1 MNQNGVDVK
10 PPAAERRRRSGVSHR
25 LLLCV
30 AVLAV
35 VTTACGSS
43 ASYGEAARALANP
56 VEPDQPHLA
65 DADHS
70 DAVTDDSAASAA
82 AAVPDAGARAP
93 LEPTF
98 TPLQM
103 ANTTLPPARIGFEGL
118 IAATPAGPQPV
129 SMAIENIDVRDA
141 EIIPVGVNQEDLSFE
156 VPPAEQVGWYEFGP
170 LPGQA
175 GSAVLAA
182 HIAYNGVD
190 GVFRYLEDV
199 EIGSVV
205 VIEFDDG
212 STLRYQIEDVTE
224 YDKDAL
230 PDSLWALDGR
240 EQLALI
246 TCGGAFNEQLDSYE
260 SNIVA
265 IAVPI

>member
-1 MNQNGVDVK
+1 M
-10 PPAAERRRRSGVSHR
+10 
-25 LLLCV
+25 
-30 AVLAV
+30 
-35 VTTACGSS
+35 T
-43 ASYGEAARALANP
+43 
-56 VEPDQPHLA
+56 
-65 DADHS
+65 
-70 DAVTDDSAASAA
+70 
-82 AAVPDAGARAP
+82 
-93 LEPTF
+93 
-98 TPLQM
+98 
-103 ANTTLPPARIGFEGL
+103 NTTLPPARIGFEGL
-118 IAATPAGPQPV
+118 IAATPPGPQPV
-129 SMAIENIDVRDA
+129 SMAIENIDVRNA

-199 EIGSVV
+199 DIGSVV